1 MGRMGVAQ
9 DERRLLSDLFT
20 ELGPD
25 APTLCDPWRT
35 RDLAAHLVLRERRFD
50 AALGI
55 VAKPLAAHAQ
65 RVQDDYAA
73 KPWAEL
79 VDLVRSGPPAW
90 SPFAL
95 LDDVLNTVEYFVH
108 HEDVRRAAD
117 DWSPRSPDPRRDAA
131 LWKGLARVAKLTY
144 RASPVGVVLRRPDGG
159 AVTAKAGPNPVIL
172 SGQVSELLMHAFGRA
187 RAEVEY
193 DGDRD
198 AVTAVKSLD
207 RGV

>member
-1 MGRMGVAQ
+1 MGVAQ
-9 DERRLLSDLFT
+9 DERRLLCDLFT

-25 APTLCDPWRT
+25 APTLCDPWRA

-55 VAKPLAAHAQ
+55 LAKPLAAHTQ
-65 RVQDDYAA
+65 KVQDAYAA
-73 KPWAEL
+73 KPWDDL

-90 SPFAL
+90 SPYAL

-117 DWSPRSPDPRRDAA
+117 DWTPRSPDPRRDAA
-131 LWKGLARVAKLTY
+131 LWKGLRGVAKLTY
-144 RASPVGVVLRRPDGG
+144 RNSPVGVVLRRPDGES
-159 AVTAKAGPNPVIL
+159 VTVKSGPNPVIL
-172 SGQVSELLMHAFGRA
+172 TGHVSELLMHAFGRA
-187 RAEVEY
+187 RAEVDY

-198 AVTAVKSLD
+198 AVTAVKRLD
-207 RGV
+207 RGL

>member
-1 MGRMGVAQ
+1 MGVAQ
-9 DERRLLSDLFT
+9 DERKLLCDLFT

-35 RDLAAHLVLRERRFD
+35 RDLAAHLVLRERRPD

-55 VAKPLAAHAQ
+55 LAKPLAGHTQ
-65 RVQDDYAA
+65 KVQDAYAA

-90 SPFAL
+90 SPYAL

-117 DWSPRSPDPRRDAA
+117 DWTPRSPDPRRDAA
-131 LWKGLARVAKLTY
+131 LWKGLSRTAKLTY
-144 RASPVGVVLRRPDGG
+144 RNSPVGVVLRRPDGE
-159 AVTAKAGPNPVIL
+159 AVTVKSGPSPVIL
-172 SGQVSELLMHAFGRA
+172 TGQVSELLMHAFGRA
-187 RAEVEY
+187 RAEVDY

-198 AVTAVKSLD
+198 AVTAVKTLD
-207 RGV
+207 RGL